1 MSCSTLIIYFKRK
14 IILICAIDG
23 SKNAAEKCVSVIT
36 LTQNTI
42 WILQMILE
50 IFMLVKNSKHADFCI
65 NTFLNGWE

>member
-1 MSCSTLIIYFKRK
+1 MNGSWIFQQNIATHFIKSTNQRVQIRYRPGMSCSTLIIHFKRK

-42 WILQMILE
+42 
-50 IFMLVKNSKHADFCI
+50 
-65 NTFLNGWE
+65 